1 MKKLT
6 LIISFL
12 SVFAITNAQMVE
24 NTILDSVSI
33 QKNELIVTQEIEE
46 MVVRVI
52 KNNTVE
58 EYIYP
63 IYGIKN
69 KSQLEH
75 LQLGKPIPLY
85 IIANEELKSASMGS
99 KSVDIFNVSR
109 MTDGA
114 PLSLEF
120 TNSWAVPIMY
130 DGEPLSFGHIQVSD
144 FEGFGGYSFMSFAI
158 NSTIEQF
165 HNYVHKDLIIGYLNL
180 QSSRTGMDYLIIRK
194 DNKEIFV
201 ELCDEETKEY
211 YKNEYNFS
219 ELINRLKALNLR
231 KEEAR
236 NRYYAQVATKIELE
250 ITPEITE
257 MVISKTYSLYKD
269 VDEER
274 LSDHG
279 ITHRPQ
285 LENLQLGK
293 PIPMYYILEGDNL
306 TFIGVWQVPV
316 MSGDEPFC
324 FTRIRLEEDEKYR
337 WVGTGATR
345 AEPIHNYEHKDLII
359 GFLDTYGMGYLII
372 RRENKDI
379 FVEIYNYGTRE
390 YLKNEYSFSELLNH
404 LKK

>member
-1 MKKLT
+1 MKKIT

-33 QKNELIVTQEIEE
+33 QKNELIVTQEIVE

-52 KNNTVE
+52 RNTPE

-69 KSQLEH
+69 KAQLEH

-180 QSSRTGMDYLIIRK
+180 QTSRTGMDYLIIK
-194 DNKEIFV
+194 KENKEIFV
-201 ELCDEETKEY
+201 EVYDEETKEY

-231 KEEAR
+231 KKEAR

-257 MVISKTYSLYKD
+257 MLDTALFSHLKAWS
-269 VDEER
+269 DEG
-274 LSDHG
+274 LSDFG
-279 ITHRPQ
+279 IKNRVQ

-293 PIPMYYILEGDNL
+293 PIPMYYILEDDNL
-306 TFIGVWQVPV
+306 TFIGRWLVPV
-316 MSGDEPFC
+316 MSSGEPLFI
-324 FTRIRLEEDEKYR
+324 TQVELEVDGQYSR
-337 WVGTGATR
+337 GSFGTPR
-345 AEPIHNYEHKDLII
+345 AEVIHNYEHKDLII
-359 GFLDTYGMGYLII
+359 GFLDAGRGRYLII
-372 RRENKDI
+372 RREDKDI
-379 FVEIYNYGTRE
+379 FVQIYNYGTPE
-390 YLKNEYSFSELLNH
+390 YLKNEYSFGEILNH